1 MDARALGSR
10 PRVPGHDAET
20 GLSYLPALQ
29 SLAARIDTFIDVF
42 GRITAWSTFALV
54 LVMAGNVLL
63 RYLFS
68 TGSVWSQ
75 ELEWHLMAPISL
87 FGISYALRHGE
98 HVRVDVVYG
107 SFSPRKKRLV
117 DLISALL
124 AIVVSILVIKL
135 SWNYVGQ
142 SWAIGEASANP
153 GGIPYRYV
161 LKALIPIGFALL
173 AVQSVAEAA
182 RALIAFRNAA

>member
-1 MDARALGSR
+1 MRSLD
-10 PRVPGHDAET
+10 T
-20 GLSYLPALQ
+20 
-29 SLAARIDTFIDVF
+29 LAARIDTFTDVF

-63 RYLFS
+63 RYLLS
-68 TGSVWSQ
+68 TGSVWAQ

-107 SFSPRKKRLV
+107 GFPPRAKRFV
-117 DLISALL
+117 DLLSAIL
-124 AIVVSILVIKL
+124 AIIVSVIVIKL

-142 SWAIGEASANP
+142 SWSIGEGSANP

-161 LKALIPIGFALL
+161 LKALIPVGFALL

-182 RALIAFRNAA
+182 RALIAFRAPA